1 MFDPACIRHTRVLL
15 PLLIAAAC
23 AAPSGALAPGGT
35 RIPGNAFT
43 PGEEQPP
50 TVRAR
55 DAAALLPPITS
66 IAGAL
71 LEPLSTAGLLAE
83 PGALITLE
91 SGEERIEQRLV
102 SAAGLALLTLQ
113 STPGGEL
120 RLLARANTPYGGA
133 ALSSAALR
141 SRALLHLASL
151 RLALPRG
158 TPIISSVAERRAV
171 HWERIV
177 GGIPVPGDGTRV
189 IMSASGALVGIAIEE
204 SALAP
209 KPAVL
214 RSAAEARTAALA
226 LLPSG
231 AALTGVP
238 RLGWVHPGALAG
250 DEELRSAPRELAWRM
265 RGALSDGRPLEI
277 HLDAARLA
285 LLGWDWVR

>member
-1 MFDPACIRHTRVLL
+1 MLL

-35 RIPGNAFT
+35 RT
-43 PGEEQPP
+43 PSHLQPTAVP
-50 TVRAR
+50 AR
-55 DAAALLPPITS
+55 DAAALLPPITGV
-66 IAGAL
+66 AGAL
-71 LEPLSTAGLLAE
+71 LEPLSTTGLLAE
-83 PGALITLE
+83 PGALITME
-91 SGEERIEQRLV
+91 SGEERIEQRLIN
-102 SAAGLALLTLQ
+102 AGGLALLTLQ

-120 RLLARANTPYGGA
+120 RLLTRANTPYGGA

-151 RLALPRG
+151 RLTLPRG

-171 HWERIV
+171 LWERSV
-177 GGIPVPGDGTRV
+177 GGVTVPGDGTRV

-209 KPAVL
+209 RPGAL

-226 LLPSG
+226 LLPGG
-231 AALTGVP
+231 ALLTGVP

-250 DEELRSAPRELAWRM
+250 DEELLSAPRQLAWRM
-265 RGALSDGRPLEI
+265 RGALADGRPLEV
-277 HLDAARLA
+277 HLDAAQLT